1 MKAAINGGRARAEH
15 PAIPITLEEQ
25 AKDAAAVIAAG
36 AGAIH
41 LRVRGSDGR
50 ESLERTT
57 SPLLWKRS
65 AARVGGPCWHK
76 HRRLDRSRHEATP
89 RAHQRLVT

>member
-1 MKAAINGGRARAEH
+1 MLMKAAINGGRARAEH

-41 LRVRGSDGR
+41 VHVRCSDGR
-50 ESLERTT
+50 ESLE
-57 SPLLWKRS
+57 PDDV
-65 AARVGGPCWHK
+65 AAALEKIRWAV
-76 HRRLDRSRHEATP
+76 
-89 RAHQRLVT
+89 RAPVLA